1 MNGLSLAELFSDEN
15 QALEFAYN
23 YDFLYDGGMCQST
36 TNCPGHYEIVS
47 DSSTKF
53 GYRLICDTCEKTKSL
68 LFCSIFSRCHIPLNK
83 VFHIIYLWAN
93 EYSVTLAAH
102 EAGVT
107 EATVTNFYQA

>member
-53 GYRLICDTCEKTKSL
+53 GYRLICDTHTCVCVCDTCEKTKSL
-68 LFCSIFSRCHIPLNK
+68 LFH
-83 VFHIIYLWAN
+83 
-93 EYSVTLAAH
+93 
-102 EAGVT
+102 
-107 EATVTNFYQA
+107 